1 MPRVGLDSEAVVVAA
16 AEMADRDGLQALSL
30 ARLAGEL
37 GIRSPSLYA
46 HVGGLEDLRR
56 RIAIRGARELTAV
69 LQGAAA
75 GVAGRDALAAV
86 AAAYR
91 RFALAHP
98 GMYAALQP
106 APDPDEAFVALVNVI
121 VAVLRGYGLEG
132 DDAIHGVRIVRATL
146 HGFVTLEL
154 EGGFGL
160 PLDLDATFDRL
171 VVALDRGLR
180 ATP

>member
-1 MPRVGLDSEAVVVAA
+1 MPRAGLDSEAVVAA
-16 AEMADRDGLQALSL
+16 ASEMADRDGLPALSL

-56 RIAIRGARELTAV
+56 RIAIRGARELTAD

-86 AAAYR
+86 ATAYR
-91 RFALAHP
+91 GFAVAHP

-106 APDPDEAFVALVNVI
+106 AGDSGRRV
-121 VAVLRGYGLEG
+121 RG
-132 DDAIHGVRIVRATL
+132 AR
-146 HGFVTLEL
+146 
-154 EGGFGL
+154 
-160 PLDLDATFDRL
+160 
-171 VVALDRGLR
+171 
-180 ATP
+180 

>member
-1 MPRVGLDSEAVVVAA
+1 MPRAGLDSEAVVAA
-16 AEMADRDGLQALSL
+16 ASEMADREGLPALSL

-37 GIRSPSLYA
+37 GVRSPSLYA

-56 RIAIRGARELTAV
+56 RIAIRGARELTTV

-75 GVAGRDALAAV
+75 GVAGRDALGAV

-91 RFALAHP
+91 GFALEHP
-98 GMYAALQP
+98 GVYAALQP
-106 APDPDEAFVALVNVI
+106 AREPDDAFVALVHVI
-121 VAVLRGYGLEG
+121 VAALRGYGLEG
-132 DDAIHGVRIVRATL
+132 DDALHGVRIVRATL

-171 VVALDRGLR
+171 VSALDRGLR